1 MANKVSFKFN
11 GKLYGRRLYNRIAEE
26 QTKRLIAYAETE
38 IVQIVETKGFH
49 DRTFNLADSYVWC
62 VFFNGKRKGYGTY
75 GRKQAKKDSLLHEY
89 SPDMSVPVKG
99 RKLAN
104 DFSRAYKPEDSKGWE
119 IVFAAVAP
127 YGAYMEEGYTFR
139 GKYYHFNIL
148 SQRYDHIKN
157 ALSPLCK
164 VTLEIDT
171 PKY

>member
-1 MANKVSFKFN
+1 MANTATFKFN
-11 GKLYGRRLYNRIAEE
+11 GKKYGESLYKRIAKE
-26 QTKRLIAYAETE
+26 QTKRLVEYAEEE
-38 IVQIVETKGFH
+38 IIRIVESKAY
-49 DRTFNLADSYVWC
+49 DNRSFNLSDSYVWC
-62 VFFNGKRKGYGTY
+62 VFENGKRKGYGFY
-75 GRKQAKKDSLLHEY
+75 GKKQARKNSLLHEY
-89 SPDMSVPVKG
+89 SPRISKPVNG

-104 DFSRAYKPEDSKGWE
+104 DFANVYKPESTSGWE

-139 GKYYHFNIL
+139 GKYYQFNVM

-164 VTLEIDT
+164 VTFEIDT

>member
-1 MANKVSFKFN
+1 MKTVSFKFN
-11 GKLYGRRLYNRIAEE
+11 GKLFGQRLYNRIAKE
-26 QTKRLIAYAETE
+26 QTARLIEYAEEE
-38 IVQIVETKGFH
+38 IVRIVESKGF
-49 DRTFNLADSYVWC
+49 DNRTANLSDSYVWC
-62 VFFNGKRKGYGTY
+62 VFQNGKRKGYGTY
-75 GRKQAKKDSLLHEY
+75 GRKQAKKNSLLHEY
-89 SPDMSVPVKG
+89 SPSKSVPVNG

-104 DFSRAYKPEDSKGWE
+104 DFARAYEPEEIKGWE

-139 GKYYHFNIL
+139 GKHYQFNVM

>member
-1 MANKVSFKFN
+1 MANVKIKFN
-11 GKLYGRRLYNRIAEE
+11 GKLFGQRLYKQIAEE
-26 QTKRLIAYAETE
+26 QTKRLVAYAEEE
-38 IVQIVETKGFH
+38 IVRIVESKGFNN
-49 DRTFNLADSYVWC
+49 RTFNLSDSYVWC
-62 VFFNGKRKGYGTY
+62 VFYNGKRKGYGTY
-75 GRKQAKKDSLLHEY
+75 GRKSAQKDSLLHEY
-89 SPDMSVPVKG
+89 SRNISVPVKG

-104 DFSRAYKPEDSKGWE
+104 DFARTYQPDVTNGWE

-139 GKYYHFNIL
+139 GKHYQFNIM

-157 ALSPLCK
+157 TLSPLCK